1 MLDTNFDR
9 RMKRQQSRVNFILMT
24 QVMKNNKPQSFN
36 EAVNKVQWKNAM
48 ESEFDALVRNDTW
61 TLMELPLDKDVI
73 GTKWIY
79 KTKYK
84 SDGSIDKHKAR
95 LVAKGYAQQ
104 EGVDY
109 TKTFA
114 PVATMDT
121 IKTVLVLAAQ
131 HGWISYQMD
140 IKSAFLNGYVN
151 EEIYVKQP
159 QGFNIAGN
167 ENKVY
172 KLKKA
177 LYGFKQAPR
186 AWYSRINTYFQQ
198 KGFHKISSDPNLYI
212 KVIGSNILIIFL

>member
-9 RMKRQQSRVNFILMT
+9 RMTRQQSRVNFILMT
-24 QVMKNNKPQSFN
+24 QVMKNNEPQSFD
-36 EAVNKVQWKNAM
+36 EVVNKVQWQNAM

-61 TLMELPLDKDVI
+61 TLMDLALDKDVI

-84 SDGSIDKHKAR
+84 FDGSIEKHKAR

-114 PVATMDT
+114 PVAKMDT
-121 IKTVLVLAAQ
+121 IRTVLVLATQ
-131 HGWISYQMD
+131 HGWIIYQMD
-140 IKSAFLNGYVN
+140 VKSAFLNGYVD
-151 EEIYVKQP
+151 EEIYVEQP
-159 QGFNIAGN
+159 QGFEIAGK

-172 KLKKA
+172 KLKKS
-177 LYGFKQAPR
+177 LYRLKQAPR
-186 AWYSRINTYFQQ
+186 ALHSRIDTYFQQ
-198 KGFHKISSDPNLYI
+198 KEF
-212 KVIGSNILIIFL
+212 